1 MNVAVLGRV
10 VVWLRPLLF
19 FAATLAGAV
28 TVVTLLVTSSPG
40 TAFDALPS
48 VPAEMKAE
56 LTARYGL
63 DEAWPVQ
70 VGRRLSALAV
80 GDFDVSLSYR
90 SGGRVSAL
98 LWPAFNSTLLTV
110 ALALALAAVAAAL
123 AVAVS
128 RGGARRAATLEVA
141 LAAAS
146 GVPAFVGAV
155 LLQALLAGTL
165 DLVPDLRH
173 VLAAAVVLA
182 VADGQ
187 LVGLYRA
194 LRTDVDEARA
204 TDHVV
209 AARANGLAPRRAFA
223 RTLFAP
229 VTETLVSR
237 FTLMLGAALV
247 VEIPFGLY
255 GMGEVLYQAASRR
268 DTHVVVGCLVF
279 LAAAVCAANLL
290 RDLARLVVDPRL
302 RQGGAP
308 QVE

>member
-1 MNVAVLGRV
+1 MSAAALGRV
-10 VVWLRPLLF
+10 AVWLRPVLF
-19 FAATLAGAV
+19 FVATLAGAV
-28 TVVTLLVTSSPG
+28 TLVTLLVAAAPG

-63 DEAWPVQ
+63 DDAWPIQ

-98 LWPAFNSTLLTV
+98 VWPAFQSTLLTV
-110 ALALALAAVAAAL
+110 SLALALAAVAAAL
-123 AVAVS
+123 AVLLAR
-128 RGGARRAATLEVA
+128 RGPRRAAALEVG

-146 GVPAFVGAV
+146 GIPAFVGAV
-155 LLQALLAGTL
+155 ILQALLASTL
-165 DLVPDLRH
+165 DLVPNLRH
-173 VLAAAVVLA
+173 VLAAALVLA
-182 VADGQ
+182 IADGQ
-187 LVGLYRA
+187 LVDLYRT

-209 AARANGLAPRRAFA
+209 AARANGLSPRRAFA

-229 VTETLVSR
+229 VTEALVSR

-255 GMGEVLYQAASRR
+255 GMGEILYQAASRR
-268 DTHVVVGCLVF
+268 DTHLVVGCLVF
-279 LAAAVCAANLL
+279 LAATVCTANLL

-302 RQGGAP
+302 RQSGAP
-308 QVE
+308 RLE